1 LHQTKGCC
9 KPSSIVRALL
19 FSFLL
24 GLAPT
29 LFAEATNQLTVVSF
43 STVLTEIAEQVGGTH
58 TKVLG
63 LVIAGEDPHEYQP
76 TPADLDQVSKA
87 NLVLLSGK
95 HLEHYLDKIQQA
107 TGGKVDSLSVGDQLP
122 SLQIKS
128 NSDDEATAAPAE
140 QTAVM
145 EDPHWWHSVANVKKA
160 TTIISDELAKLDPAN
175 KADYEKNAKAYLANL
190 DQLDKWVRRKIAEL
204 PRNRRKLVTSH
215 DAFQYFARDYGFTI
229 YAIEGVSTDTEPSN
243 RHVAQLIDEIKQQG
257 VKAIFLES
265 NLNPKVTS
273 EITRETGVSI
283 GGTLY
288 ADGLGTG
295 AASTYDGMFKHNV
308 SSIVDALK

>member
-1 LHQTKGCC
+1 M
-9 KPSSIVRALL
+9 RAFL

-107 TGGKVDSLSVGDQLP
+107 TGGKVDSLPVGDQLP

-128 NSDDEATAAPAE
+128 NSDEEATAAPAE

-160 TTIISDELAKLDPAN
+160 TTIVSDELVKLDPAN

-229 YAIEGVSTDTEPSN
+229 YAIEGISTDTEPSN

-295 AASTYDGMFKHNV
+295 AASTYDGMFRHNV
-308 SSIVDALK
+308 SIIVDALK

>member
-1 LHQTKGCC
+1 M
-9 KPSSIVRALL
+9 RALL

-24 GLAPT
+24 GVAPT

-107 TGGKVDSLSVGDQLP
+107 TGGKVDSLPVGDQLP

-128 NSDDEATAAPAE
+128 NSDEEATAAPAE

-160 TTIISDELAKLDPAN
+160 TTIVSDELAKLDPAN
-175 KADYEKNAKAYLANL
+175 KADYEKNAMAYLANL

-243 RHVAQLIDEIKQQG
+243 RHVAQLIDEIKQQD

-295 AASTYDGMFKHNV
+295 AASTYDGMFRHNV
-308 SSIVDALK
+308 TIIVEALK

>member
-1 LHQTKGCC
+1 MPLTHYF
-9 KPSSIVRALL
+9 SVRALI

-24 GLAPT
+24 GLVSALT
-29 LFAEATNQLTVVSF
+29 AEATGELRVVSF
-43 STVLTEIAEQVGGTH
+43 STVLTEIAGQVGGNNA
-58 TKVLG
+58 KVVG

-76 TPADLDQVSKA
+76 TPADLKQVGNA

-95 HLEHYLDKIQQA
+95 HIEHYLDKIQQA

-122 SLQIKS
+122 SLQTKP
-128 NSDDEATAAPAE
+128 NSDGQANKEAEETGAA
-140 QTAVM
+140 

-160 TTIISDELAKLDPAN
+160 TTIVLDEFVKLDPTN
-175 KADYEKNAKAYLANL
+175 RADYEKNATAYLASL
-190 DQLDKWVRRKIAEL
+190 DQLDKWARRKVAEL

-229 YAIEGVSTDTEPSN
+229 YAIEGISTETEPSN
-243 RHVAQLIDEIKQQG
+243 QHVAELIDEIKQQG

-265 NLNPKVTS
+265 NLNPKVMG
-273 EITRETGVSI
+273 EITRETGVRI

-295 AASTYDGMFKHNV
+295 AEGTYAGMVRHNV
-308 SSIVDALK
+308 STIVDALK

>member
-1 LHQTKGCC
+1 M
-9 KPSSIVRALL
+9 RAFL

-107 TGGKVDSLSVGDQLP
+107 TGGKVDSLPVGDQLP

-128 NSDDEATAAPAE
+128 NSDEEATAAPAE

-160 TTIISDELAKLDPAN
+160 TTIVSDELVKLDPAN
-175 KADYEKNAKAYLANL
+175 KADYEKNAMAYLANL

-229 YAIEGVSTDTEPSN
+229 YAIEGISTDTEPSN

-295 AASTYDGMFKHNV
+295 AASTYDGMFRHNV
-308 SSIVDALK
+308 SIIVDALK

>member
-1 LHQTKGCC
+1 M
-9 KPSSIVRALL
+9 RALL

-95 HLEHYLDKIQQA
+95 HLEHYLDNIQQA
-107 TGGKVDSLSVGDQLP
+107 TGGTVDSLPVGDQLP

-128 NSDDEATAAPAE
+128 NSDEEATAAPAE

-160 TTIISDELAKLDPAN
+160 TTIVSDELAKLDPAN
-175 KADYEKNAKAYLANL
+175 KADYEKNAKAHQRIWTSWISGSGAKSLNYHAT
-190 DQLDKWVRRKIAEL
+190 AE
-204 PRNRRKLVTSH
+204 NS
-215 DAFQYFARDYGFTI
+215 
-229 YAIEGVSTDTEPSN
+229 
-243 RHVAQLIDEIKQQG
+243 
-257 VKAIFLES
+257 
-265 NLNPKVTS
+265 
-273 EITRETGVSI
+273 
-283 GGTLY
+283 
-288 ADGLGTG
+288 
-295 AASTYDGMFKHNV
+295 
-308 SSIVDALK
+308 

>member
-1 LHQTKGCC
+1 
-9 KPSSIVRALL
+9 LL
-19 FSFLL
+19 FSFLC
-24 GLAPT
+24 GLAPV
-29 LFAEATNQLTVVSF
+29 LPAGAADQLQVVSF
-43 STVLTEIAEQVGGTH
+43 STVLTEIAEQVGGNH
-58 TKVLG
+58 VKVAG

-76 TPADLDQVSKA
+76 TPADLDQVSQA

-95 HLEHYLDKIQQA
+95 HMEHYLDKIQQA

-122 SLQIKS
+122 SLQMKAEEQETEGS
-128 NSDDEATAAPAE
+128 ADQGAT
-140 QTAVM
+140 V
-145 EDPHWWHSVANVKKA
+145 EDPHWWHSIANVKKA
-160 TTIISDELAKLDPAN
+160 TAIVSDELVKLDPAN
-175 KADYEKNAKAYLANL
+175 QADYKKNAKAYLANL

-215 DAFQYFARDYGFTI
+215 DAFQYFARDHGFTI

-243 RHVAQLIDEIKQQG
+243 RHVAELIDEIKKQG

-265 NLNPKVTS
+265 TLNPKVTS
-273 EITRETGVSI
+273 EITRETGVRI

-295 AASTYDGMFKHNV
+295 PASTYDGMFKSNV
-308 SSIVDALK
+308 STIVDALK